1 MTAEEVKA
9 RGYNL
14 DIKNPHT
21 QEDNLGDPQE
31 LLAKL
36 AETEAEVTALRD
48 QLKAILTE
56 ALLR

>member
-9 RGYNL
+9 HGYTRTSS
-14 DIKNPHT
+14 PPT
-21 QEDNLGDPQE
+21 QTDALGDRQE
-31 LLAKL
+31 LLAKP

-48 QLKAILTE
+48 QLKAMLAK